1 MEPRPPDDRP
11 AIAPSPAPHLPL
23 PTVSDRV
30 PRRVDQSPSEA
41 PPFPWWEWGT
51 TIGMALILFGLL
63 RAFFVESY
71 RVSSPIME
79 PTLVQDDRVIVEKIS
94 YLFTSPRRGDV
105 IAFQPPTNAR
115 NLRPDL
121 KGTFIGRTI
130 GIPGDRIE
138 VRDGRVFHNGNPLG
152 EPYLENRP
160 TYTMAP
166 LVVPP
171 GQYLVLGDNR
181 NNSFDS
187 VTWGYLPHDSII
199 GRVVWRFFPL
209 ERLGPVSEQ
218 APDRLAAS
226 L

>member
-1 MEPRPPDDRP
+1 
-11 AIAPSPAPHLPL
+11 
-23 PTVSDRV
+23 
-30 PRRVDQSPSEA
+30 
-41 PPFPWWEWGT
+41 
-51 TIGMALILFGLL
+51 MALILFGLL

-71 RVSSPIME
+71 RVTSPIME
-79 PTLVQDDRVIVEKIS
+79 PTLVTDDRVIVEKIS

-105 IAFQPPTNAR
+105 IAFQPPVNAR

-121 KGTFIGRTI
+121 EGAFIGRTI
-130 GIPGDRIE
+130 GIPGDRVE
-138 VRDGRVFHNGNPLG
+138 VRDGKVFHNGKPLG
-152 EPYLENRP
+152 EPYLDERP

-166 LVVPP
+166 LVVPA

-209 ERLGPVSEQ
+209 ERLGPVSDEPPQ
-218 APDRLAAS
+218 AAGSLRAAKPS
-226 L
+226 ALLPGTTLVSP